1 MFVSHKAS
9 ASYNQPIHAKVL
21 YFILKALLCHI
32 YWSKG
37 YSTGYDCI
45 TYIAWHHAIYPFMQ
59 GYSTLACK
67 PRGSLFTRLFGLPL
81 LQVHGG
87 YNIKL
92 YLLRVMRLAAF
103 HKVKGVP
110 LIMTS
115 SHTID
120 HTIYL
125 YIQRY
130 GILQGC
136 CAPFTRSWL
145 MGHSNSYD
153 CTTIYYALYLGYSAN
168 THLTFGSF

>member
-1 MFVSHKAS
+1 
-9 ASYNQPIHAKVL
+9 
-21 YFILKALLCHI
+21 
-32 YWSKG
+32 
-37 YSTGYDCI
+37 
-45 TYIAWHHAIYPFMQ
+45 MQ

-67 PRGSLFTRLFGLPL
+67 PRRSLFTRLFGLPL

-92 YLLRVMRLAAF
+92 YLLRVMRLATF

-130 GILQGC
+130 GILSYKLH

-145 MGHSNSYD
+145 IGHSNSYD
-153 CTTIYYALYLGYSAN
+153 CTTIYHALYLGYSAN
-168 THLTFGSF
+168 THLKFGGF